1 MSTGRDE
8 EAFESIYARAGS
20 DLASI
25 PWADLAPNRAL
36 VDWLD
41 SQPGTTGAPGLGQ
54 GAPGLGQ
61 GAPGLGAPG
70 RRNGTPALVVACGL
84 GDDAEE
90 LAARGYAVT
99 AFDVSPTAIETC
111 RTRFPGSTVHYLV
124 ADVFDLPEA
133 WTESYALVVEIR
145 TLQSLP
151 PETRTSAATAIAH
164 TVAPGG
170 EVFVR
175 AAIREPEEPLTSR
188 PWPVTRAEL
197 NAFVEAGLTEREAR
211 PDPPGTSRFRMF
223 TAVYQRPPGT
233 T

>member
-1 MSTGRDE
+1 MGTGGDE
-8 EAFESIYARAGS
+8 EPFESIYARAGS
-20 DLASI
+20 DLGSI
-25 PWADLAPNRAL
+25 PWADLAPNPAL
-36 VDWLD
+36 VSWLAR
-41 SQPGTTGAPGLGQ
+41 QPDPA
-54 GAPGLGQ
+54 
-61 GAPGLGAPG
+61 
-70 RRNGTPALVVACGL
+70 REPALVVACGL

-111 RTRFPGSTVHYLV
+111 RTRFPASTVHYLV

-151 PETRTSAATAIAH
+151 PETRTSAATAIAR

-175 AAIREPEEPLTSR
+175 AAIREPDEPLTSR

-197 NAFVEAGLTEREAR
+197 DAFVEAGLTEREAR